1 MIKVSATILEAYRKY
16 LEERISLD
24 ALLDTVL
31 RRSDPNNKMIKGT
44 LFHEMLQTSEPEK
57 YSEFFSHDCIE
68 TARSFMDYRSPLF
81 EVKARKQYAT
91 QRGIVSLTGVA
102 DQILGNKIIEIKTRY
117 TPIAYSDYADS
128 LQWRVYCDAFEIPEV
143 QYNIFEFK
151 HVSDNDYKSCAFF
164 NFFAP
169 KNNHENV
176 SDWINSY
183 VDFLYLMGL
192 ENAKE
197 VQL

>member
-1 MIKVSATILEAYRKY
+1 MIKVSATNLEAYRKY

-31 RRSDPNNKMIKGT
+31 RRSKPNNKMIKGT
-44 LFHEMLQTSEPEK
+44 LFHKMLQTSEPEK
-57 YSEFFSHDCIE
+57 YKEYFSANCIQS
-68 TARSFMDYRSPLF
+68 ARNIMDYRNPLF
-81 EVKARKQYAT
+81 EVKKKKIYETRK
-91 QRGIVSLTGVA
+91 GLVSLTGIA

-128 LQWRVYCDAFEIPEV
+128 LQWRVYCDLFELKEV
-143 QYNIFEFK
+143 QYNVFEFK
-151 HVSDNDYKSCAFF
+151 NESDNDYKSCAFF

-169 KNNHENV
+169 KNNHEIV
-176 SDWINSY
+176 YKWINDY
-183 VDFLYLMGL
+183 VEFLDLMGL
-192 ENAKE
+192 KNAKE

>member
-1 MIKVSATILEAYRKY
+1 MIKVSATNLEAYRKY

-31 RRSDPNNKMIKGT
+31 RRSQPNSMMIKGT

-57 YSEFFSHDCIE
+57 FQEYFSQACIE
-68 TARSFMDYRSPLF
+68 TARSFMNYRSPLF
-81 EVKARKQYAT
+81 EVKTRKQYLT
-91 QRGIVSLTGVA
+91 RRGIVSLTGVA
-102 DQILGNKIIEIKTRY
+102 DQILGNKVIEIKTRY
-117 TPIAYSDYADS
+117 SPIQYETYSES
-128 LQWRVYCDAFEIPEV
+128 LQWRVYCDVFDVPEV
-143 QYNIFEFK
+143 QYNVFEFK
-151 HVSDNDYKSCAFF
+151 HVSDNDYKACAFF

-169 KNNHENV
+169 KHNHEHVNN
-176 SDWINSY
+176 WIDSY

-192 ENAKE
+192 QNAKE